1 MNIFSV
7 LTMIGGLAMFLYGMD
22 AMGDGLAKL
31 SGGKLE
37 QILEKL
43 TSKRIMAV
51 LLGVVVTAIIQSSS
65 ATTVMVVGFV
75 NSGIMQLSQAVGIIM
90 GANIGTTVTSWI
102 LSLSGIQG
110 SSLFVQLLKPSSFSP
125 VLAAIGIVM
134 IMTAKDNNKKKD
146 IGNILVG
153 FAILMFGM
161 DTMSGAVAPL
171 AENEKFTS
179 VLTMFSNPILG
190 MLAGLVLTAVIQS
203 SSASVGILQALCIT
217 GAVGYKTAIP
227 IIMGQNIGTCVTAII
242 SSIGASKNA
251 KRASMIHLY
260 FNLIGT
266 ILFMVVFYSINAIIG
281 GFAFMNDPANAAGI
295 AVVHSLFNIGA
306 VLVLYPLADKLVKL
320 AQLTIPEH
328 AGEVEE
334 IPDELAILD
343 ERFLEKPAFA
353 MEMCRNAAV
362 KMAQESRDALHLALD
377 NVNMYSESRVEQ
389 IIELEQSVD
398 RYEDAIG
405 TYLVK
410 LNNCDLS
417 LNDSRTLSVL
427 LHCIGNFE
435 RISDHAVNI
444 TDSTKQMHEKKLE
457 FSRKAVEELTVFSDA
472 LRDIVDQTME
482 AFVLGDLE
490 KARTIEPFEQVID
503 SLNIE
508 LKQRHIR
515 RLRKGKCTIELGLIL
530 EDMITNYERIS
541 DHCSNI
547 AVCMIRVNEDG
558 FDTHEYLDVLKEE
571 KAPWFEEEFYELSK
585 KYALPEKKSG
595 KKNEQDE
602 PEHK

>member
-51 LLGVVVTAIIQSSS
+51 LLGIAVTAVIQSSS

-90 GANIGTTVTSWI
+90 GANVGTTVTSWI

-110 SSLFVQLLKPSSFSP
+110 SSLFIQLLKPTSFSP
-125 VLAAIGIVM
+125 VFAAIGIVL

-179 VLTMFSNPILG
+179 ILTMFSNPILG
-190 MLAGLVLTAVIQS
+190 MIAGLVLTAVIQS
-203 SSASVGILQALCIT
+203 SSASVGILQALCVT

-227 IIMGQNIGTCVTAII
+227 IIMGQNIGTCVTALI

-266 ILFMVVFYSINAIIG
+266 VLFMVVFYSINAIIG
-281 GFAFMNDPANAAGI
+281 GFALLNDSANAAGI
-295 AVVHSLFNIGA
+295 AVVHSLFNIGT
-306 VLVLYPLADKLVKL
+306 VLVLYPFGDKLVKL
-320 AQLTIPEH
+320 AQLTIPDH
-328 AGEVEE
+328 VGEAEE
-334 IPDELAILD
+334 KPDELAVLD

-353 MEMCRNAAV
+353 MELCRNAAV
-362 KMAQESRDALHLALD
+362 RMAQESRDALHLALD
-377 NVNMYSESRVEQ
+377 NVTMYSESRVAK
-389 IIELEQSVD
+389 IIEMEESVD
-398 RYEDAIG
+398 RYEDALG

-417 LNDSRTLSVL
+417 QKDSRTLSIL

-444 TDSTKQMHEKKLE
+444 TDSSTQMQEKKLK
-457 FSRKAVEELTVFSDA
+457 FSKKAMEELKVFSDA
-472 LRDIVDQTME
+472 LCDIVDETME
-482 AFVLGDLE
+482 AFTMNDLD
-490 KARTIEPFEQVID
+490 KARQIEPFEQVID

-508 LKQRHIR
+508 LKQRHIH

-530 EDMITNYERIS
+530 EDMITNFERIS

-558 FDTHEYLDVLKEE
+558 FDTHEYLDVIKEE
-571 KAPWFEEEFYELSK
+571 KAPWFEEEFYRLSK
-585 KYALPEKKSG
+585 KYALPDKKS
-595 KKNEQDE
+595 KNA
-602 PEHK
+602 